1 MRITRRI
8 LLAGA
13 APFGLGAA
21 PARPPALAPG
31 PPLALG
37 ALFPLSGEA
46 ALLGDEGFRGLA
58 LAVEA
63 LNAAGGLGRRP
74 VALKRSDARDP
85 SIAASAA
92 NTLIQKEKVAAI
104 FGTGATPMALSASA
118 ASALADIPYF
128 ELTATGA
135 AVTGRRLPGIF
146 RSCPQ
151 ADALGALA
159 VSALADVL
167 APLWHRPAASIRVA
181 VLASGDEHGQ
191 AVSAAQVAACKS
203 RRLALVQTL
212 AYPSGTVDFMPLI
225 RALKL
230 ARIEVVLHTGFSNDI
245 VLFYR
250 GMAEAHWQPGMVIG
264 SGPSY
269 PMADTRSA
277 VGPALDGTLIA
288 DFPPYAIDPHAAP
301 GVAAV
306 ESAYQRRYGAQ
317 PRSGASLAA
326 YVGAGFFFAAIAKAG
341 GTDRVKLRAAVL
353 ASNVANQTTAN
364 GWGADFDA
372 SGQNLRARPV
382 LAQWQNGRAVTVAP
396 IEFAV
401 ALTEPRLH
409 ALPAP
414 ASPPRKEDP

>member
-1 MRITRRI
+1 MRITRRV

-13 APFGLGAA
+13 AQFGLGAA
-21 PARPPALAPG
+21 PVRQPAPSSG

-46 ALLGDEGFRGLA
+46 ALLGDEAFRGVA
-58 LAVEA
+58 LAAEA
-63 LNAAGGLGRRP
+63 LNAAGGLGGRKI
-74 VALKRSDARDP
+74 ALKRADARDP
-85 SIAASAA
+85 SIAAAA
-92 NTLIQKEKVAAI
+92 AKALIEKQEVAAI
-104 FGTGATPMALSASA
+104 FGTGPTPMSLSASA
-118 ASALADIPYF
+118 TSALADVPYF

-135 AVTGRRLPGIF
+135 AVTGRGLPAVY

-151 ADALGALA
+151 ADALGTLTVTALA
-159 VSALADVL
+159 EVL
-167 APLWHRPAASIRVA
+167 APLWHREPKSLRIA
-181 VLASGDEHGQ
+181 VLTTSDELGQ
-191 AVSAAQVAACKS
+191 AISAAQAAACK
-203 RRLALVQTL
+203 RRGLGIAQTL
-212 AYPSGTVDFMPLI
+212 AYPGGTVDFMPLI

-250 GMAEAHWQPGMVIG
+250 GMAEARWQPGMVIG

-269 PMADTRSA
+269 PMADTRAA

-306 ESAYQRRYGAQ
+306 EAAYQQRYGAA
-317 PRSGASLAA
+317 PRSGLSLAA
-326 YVGAGFFFAAIAKAG
+326 YVGAGFFFTAIAKAG
-341 GTDRVKLRAAVL
+341 GTDRLKLRAAIL
-353 ASNVANQTTAN
+353 ANNVANHTTAN

-372 SGQNLRARPV
+372 TGQNLRAYPV
-382 LAQWQNGRAVTVAP
+382 LAQWQNGRAAAVAP

-401 ALTEPRLH
+401 ALAEPRLR
-409 ALPAP
+409 ALPATR
-414 ASPPRKEDP
+414 AQKEDP